1 MNFEDLREY
10 VKKQDKSKEPYTD
23 LNWKILKPHLY
34 SIANDGIQI
43 KNSVEKIKRFYE
55 WQIANSEED
64 LPTDLKYERK
74 PFVIVKGKNPYF
86 VVFDQKSRLLA
97 NQNNQN
103 EYFRFPVI
111 WRRLNLELLPKEKEY
126 TNGLI

>member
-1 MNFEDLREY
+1 MDFKDLREY
-10 VKKQDKSKEPYTD
+10 VKNQDKSKKPYTD

-74 PFVIVKGKNPYF
+74 PFIIVKGKNPYF

-103 EYFRFPVI
+103 EYFGFPVI

>member
-1 MNFEDLREY
+1 MANC
-10 VKKQDKSKEPYTD
+10 KQRR
-23 LNWKILKPHLY
+23 
-34 SIANDGIQI
+34 
-43 KNSVEKIKRFYE
+43 RFT
-55 WQIANSEED
+55 NRF
-64 LPTDLKYERK
+64 KVRK

-103 EYFRFPVI
+103 EYFGFPVI
-111 WRRLNLELLPKEKEY
+111 WRRLNLELLPKEKGY